1 MNRLKR
7 CGVGLLVVAAFAATA
22 TATAVQTN
30 AQEPRRPAIVA
41 HRGLLLDAPENT
53 LANFSACL
61 QLRLGFEFDVRRCKT
76 GELVCVHD
84 SSVDRTTDGQGQV
97 ADLTLAEIKK
107 LDAGSWFSPEFR
119 GERVPTI
126 DAVLA
131 LIAAHKVPGLYTVD
145 LKSDDAEV
153 ERDTVRLAKKHGV
166 LERLLFIG
174 RTIDHA
180 EVRSRLRS
188 ADPNC
193 RTAAVA
199 NTRDQ
204 FAAALAATDADW
216 VYLRFVPTDAEVK
229 QIHDAK
235 KRAFLAGATITGREP
250 AAWLQAAQAGVDGML
265 TDYAPECR
273 RAIRA
278 AK

>member
-1 MNRLKR
+1 MNRLMR
-7 CGVGLLVVAAFAATA
+7 CAAAIFVIVSALAATA
-22 TATAVQTN
+22 TWAD
-30 AQEPRRPAIVA
+30 AQEPARPAIVA
-41 HRGLLLDAPENT
+41 HRGLLLDSPENT
-53 LANFSACL
+53 LANFSACVE
-61 QLRLGFEFDVRRCKT
+61 LRLGFEFDVRRCKT

-84 SSVDRTTDGQGQV
+84 ASVDRTTDGKGNV
-97 ADLTLAEIKK
+97 TDLTLAELEK

-145 LKSDDAEV
+145 LKGDDAEV
-153 ERDTVRLAKKHGV
+153 ERDTVRLARKHGV
-166 LERLLFIG
+166 LDRLLFIG

-188 ADPNC
+188 AAAGC
-193 RTAAVA
+193 HTAAVA
-199 NTRDQ
+199 TTREQ
-204 FAAALAATDADW
+204 FAAALAATDADC
-216 VYLRFVPTDAEVK
+216 VYLRFVPTEAEVK
-229 QIHDAK
+229 RIHDAK
-235 KRAFLAGATITGREP
+235 KRAFLAGPTITGREP

-265 TDYAPECR
+265 TDYATECR
-273 RAIRA
+273 RAIQA